1 MPLKDLFSKPF
12 RKRDQ
17 GDAAQDSK
25 SRQGSREPTLDH
37 KETDRQKIDRRIEQ
51 PSRADKPVV
60 SGTRSKDPGISARQ
74 SDIDR
79 RVRRAAQSV
88 LENES
93 LTDDLDDKAAKALI
107 DWGVSRAENAAR
119 ATENLDDER
128 AEEQMYPRMRANRKL
143 MRTVN
148 KLLARRSALSAE
160 DQAGMLDDIAAQ
172 AALVYDNPEVH
183 ANSSVLQHSLA
194 QAVAPDVEPEV
205 AVRRLRGIF
214 ESQADPSNDPAPPV
228 NPSEPESLDP
238 PGGSMSGDLKIT

>member
-17 GDAAQDSK
+17 GDSAQDSK
-25 SRQGSREPTLDH
+25 SRQGSRGPTVDRQ
-37 KETDRQKIDRRIEQ
+37 ETDRQKIDRRIEQ
-51 PSRADKPVV
+51 PSRVDKPVV
-60 SGTRSKDPGISARQ
+60 SGTRSKDPGISAPQ

-93 LTDDLDDKAAKALI
+93 LTDDLDDKAANALL

-148 KLLARRSALSAE
+148 KLLSRRSALSAE
-160 DQAGMLDDIAAQ
+160 DQAGLLDDIAAQ
-172 AALVYDNPEVH
+172 AALVYDNPEVQT
-183 ANSSVLQHSLA
+183 NSSVLQHALA
-194 QAVAPDVEPEV
+194 QAVAPDVEPED

-214 ESQADPSNDPAPPV
+214 ESQFNPNIDPSPPV
-228 NPSEPESLDP
+228 NPPDPESLDP
-238 PGGSMSGDLKIT
+238 PGGSTGGDLRIT